1 MTKNEV
7 IAQLKQE
14 NPTLSYGI
22 NDEVFE
28 MTAEEYEATIESWA
42 DARIAKQKAEEEKA
56 QLDAQRDALLD
67 RLGLTQAEA
76 KLLLS

>member
-7 IAQLKQE
+7 IAQLKKE

-22 NDEVFE
+22 NDQVFE
-28 MTAEEYEATIESWA
+28 MTPEEYEATIESWA